1 MTRSRCEWNVYIWW
15 NNYLKHISLYTY
27 IYINIVLVKV
37 DWSIVHSWISIMNYE
52 VYLALVQKK
61 QPMFM
66 FVESEFGHDCII
78 IPQKTIR
85 WFVHIFLLD
94 PKIWSDGVRKFIK
107 DMEKM
112 PQMYGVLGLLETNHV
127 WICRLYLKCFFDRW
141 PLHLFLMTRVH
152 QAVLVVGQGKHTMVK
167 KTQTQNFLTRKNTNT
182 MQEKWQIFWHYSR
195 EKKNNPFQIT
205 LRVGSWIQKNTSLP
219 PRAGYLGASKQL
231 QKNKHIK
238 MLSLDISW
246 FISIW
251 TVFSLKGE
259 TESIPCKE
267 NISALRKSK
276 VSSGMTTSFTSAEFE
291 GTSRQALGCPGK
303 KETALVEL
311 SSISSS
317 SLSSYL
323 HHNDSLLIF
332 IDFSWKQVLST
343 WSQHTTP
350 TLTPAKNTHFRKTS
364 AAKEKREK
372 YHLGQCALSHD
383 AQKFSR

>member
-1 MTRSRCEWNVYIWW
+1 
-15 NNYLKHISLYTY
+15 
-27 IYINIVLVKV
+27 
-37 DWSIVHSWISIMNYE
+37 
-52 VYLALVQKK
+52 
-61 QPMFM
+61 M

-78 IPQKTIR
+78 IPQKPSGDLFTSFCWILKSDR
-85 WFVHIFLLD
+85 ILGSESSSKTWKNAPDVWSFGVTRNESCLD
-94 PKIWSDGVRKFIK
+94 LPSLSQMFFWPVTSSPLPHDQGSSGCVGCWPGKTHDGK
-107 DMEKM
+107 
-112 PQMYGVLGLLETNHV
+112 
-127 WICRLYLKCFFDRW
+127 
-141 PLHLFLMTRVH
+141 
-152 QAVLVVGQGKHTMVK
+152 KH
-167 KTQTQNFLTRKNTNT
+167 TQNFLTRKNTNT

-231 QKNKHIK
+231 RKNKHIK
-238 MLSLDISW
+238 MVSLDTSW

-251 TVFSLKGE
+251 PVFSLKGE

-291 GTSRQALGCPGK
+291 GTSHQALGCPGK

-311 SSISSS
+311 SSVSSS

-323 HHNDSLLIF
+323 HHNDALLIF
-332 IDFSWKQVLST
+332 IDFSCKQVLST

-350 TLTPAKNTHFRKTS
+350 TLTPAKNTHFRKS